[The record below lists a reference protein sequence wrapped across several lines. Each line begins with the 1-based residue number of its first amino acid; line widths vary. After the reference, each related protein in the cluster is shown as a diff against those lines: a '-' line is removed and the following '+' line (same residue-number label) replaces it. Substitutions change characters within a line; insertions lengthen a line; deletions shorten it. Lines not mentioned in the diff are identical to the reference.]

1 MMTVSSPP
9 IENVSFGQAV
19 AVAFSAVVTLYN
31 EEKNVEPLTRNLVA
45 EFRRDFGEG
54 GFELVLVLNGPLDR
68 TPQLA
73 RQLALEFPEITL
85 VSMAANQGYGGGLLA
100 GLSVA
105 RGPVV
110 GVLDG
115 DEQVDSRD
123 VARVFQ
129 SALSEPCDLVKAC
142 RTVRQDGWRRIVVT
156 TVYNA
161 LFRLL
166 FGAVSTDVNG
176 KPKVLRREAL
186 QRLDPTARDWFID
199 AEIMIRASR
208 LGFSVREI
216 PVAFRARR
224 AGASNVRVSTILEFL
239 GNMWK
244 FRHGRS

>member
-31 EEKNVEPLTRNLVA
+31 EEKNVEPLTRNL
-45 EFRRDFGEG
+45 
-54 GFELVLVLNGPLDR
+54 
-68 TPQLA
+68 
-73 RQLALEFPEITL
+73 ALECPEITL

-129 SALSEPCDLVKAC
+129 SALSEPCVLVNAC
-142 RTVRQDGWRRIVVT
+142 CTVLQDGCRRIVVT